1 MQPCCL
7 LAFLKGDE
15 RFGYEV
21 NGIVLSDSVEGKE
34 DQHMNLIM
42 GGNKETAETDLK
54 LGQ

>member
-15 RFGYEV
+15 RFGYKV
-21 NGIVLSDSVEGKE
+21 NGMVLFDSVEGKE
-34 DQHMNLIM
+34 DQHMSLIT

-54 LGQ
+54 